1 LLREGFYSETG
12 KYDVDDEGMGI
23 YIGTG
28 GLSFVDGVAEGGVLS
43 GNMGTGDSMR
53 RIMWREE
60 GY

>member
-1 LLREGFYSETG
+1 
-12 KYDVDDEGMGI
+12 MGI